1 MRQTHEWPGL
11 WWSKVPPQV
20 EDHPQGRELAWMA
33 RGHPFNRPVIARSN
47 VGVKFI
53 RPQGIGGGQS
63 IKPTYGPFVR
73 VELMS
78 DGFHGVDASG
88 FGWFRDLE
96 WLGPLVLPNVRA
108 NLTKGAADE
117 A

>member
-53 RPQGIGGGQS
+53 RPQGIGGGQI

-96 WLGPLVLPNVRA
+96 WLGPLVLPNV
-108 NLTKGAADE
+108 GAKLETTAP
-117 A
+117 ARN

>member
-1 MRQTHEWPGL
+1 M
-11 WWSKVPPQV
+11 PPQV

-53 RPQGIGGGQS
+53 RPQGIGGGQI